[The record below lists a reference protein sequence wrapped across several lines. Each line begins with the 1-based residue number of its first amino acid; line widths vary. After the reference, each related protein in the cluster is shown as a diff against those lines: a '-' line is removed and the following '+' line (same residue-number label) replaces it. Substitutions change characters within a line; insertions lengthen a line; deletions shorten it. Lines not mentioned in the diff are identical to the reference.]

1 MTTFHAHIAD
11 TAGCAQEAQDVIRRA
26 RAAIRI
32 QLKRSLNE
40 ICEATE
46 RGCACG
52 VGLFDEDVANIIARL
67 DDDLDDALADTM
79 TDLEERAQGEG

>member
-1 MTTFHAHIAD
+1 MTTFHSHIAD

-26 RAAIRI
+26 RARIRL
-32 QLKRSLNE
+32 QLKAALNE
-40 ICEATE
+40 ISEATS

-52 VGLFDEDVANIIARL
+52 TGLFYEDIANIIARL

-79 TDLEERAQGEG
+79 TDLEERAGGEG